1 MKKWGLL
8 LAATLLVG
16 CTGTSPVA
24 TPIPTATTPAQATAP
39 APTPTPVT
47 ATPTSAPIPPTAT
60 AVITVVPTP
69 TPPPIDDSNI
79 RCAAASD
86 TAGAEFDDVIDQLG
100 FAFKPSMLPDG
111 FEFADLS
118 RNQNSDSFRQIYQ
131 NAGYYLIIT
140 YPEEFSPD
148 AAPNALEWVRPDDA
162 VSDLRLGDQTAYI
175 MTGGWSD
182 ASIIIGPGTKN
193 PIWDYT
199 RSLALFFTCRTD
211 DGRDVDIA
219 IRALPGPI
227 DWISAREIVDVAQSL
242 RRISRSQ

>member
-16 CTGTSPVA
+16 CAGTSPVA
-24 TPIPTATTPAQATAP
+24 PPIPTATTPAQAT

>member
-1 MKKWGLL
+1 MKKWLLL

-16 CTGTSPVA
+16 CADEPPVA
-24 TPIPTATTPAQATAP
+24 PPIPTATTPAQATAP
-39 APTPTPVT
+39 TPAPVT

-60 AVITVVPTP
+60 AVITP

-100 FAFKPSMLPDG
+100 FAFKPSMLPEG
-111 FEFADLS
+111 FEFARVS
-118 RNQNSDSFRQIYQ
+118 PNQNSDSFWQIYQ

-140 YPEEFSPD
+140 YPEKFSPD
-148 AAPNALEWVRPDDA
+148 AGPDELGLGAPRRCRQRPAARRPDRVHNDR
-162 VSDLRLGDQTAYI
+162 RLVGRQRHNRDP
-175 MTGGWSD
+175 
-182 ASIIIGPGTKN
+182 GPKN

-199 RSLALFFTCRTD
+199 RSLTLFFTCRTD

-219 IRALPGPI
+219 IQ
-227 DWISAREIVDVAQSL
+227 ARPRPHRLD
-242 RRISRSQ
+242 